1 MRDLFLGTHHN
12 LSTTEKFLTLLE
24 SIKANDA
31 LAKLSGNIANIPS
44 NSCLLYSSF
53 FLRISE

>member
-31 LAKLSGNIANIPS
+31 LAKLSGNIANIPL

-53 FLRISE
+53 F